1 MFKQSP
7 PLTGN
12 GNEERQIIIR
22 RQRMRE
28 RRSPGNVTSASKYE
42 V

>member
-1 MFKQSP
+1 MFKQSA

-28 RRSPGNVTSASKYE
+28 RRSPGNVTSARKYD